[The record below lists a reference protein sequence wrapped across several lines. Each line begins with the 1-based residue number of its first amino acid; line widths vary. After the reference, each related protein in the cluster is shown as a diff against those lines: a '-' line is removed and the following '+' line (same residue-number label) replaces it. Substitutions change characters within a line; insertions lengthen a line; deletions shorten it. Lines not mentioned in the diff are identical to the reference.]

1 MKRLCVLSLVL
12 IIVLTFGL
20 LTGAV
25 SCRSIPLTAQAQEPQ
40 KVVVDVNINVQ
51 KDGSVTVESTTATV
65 EETTSTETT
74 GTKETAT
81 TKTTTK
87 LEGTLPDFYETEG
100 GVPAVGGRWS
110 ADVTWEEIEEVTGGY
125 AQILDKLLP
134 GGANPDVGF
143 LIELLAPGK
152 ETYTYT
158 ISNPYPD
165 DPNLQENWPAQ
176 IWHGNRLL
184 NRTPTETDWKL
195 AINKGLAR
203 CYKAPNGT
211 NGKGM
216 DIVHVLVIKGDQIL
230 FERIFNKGEF
240 LEI

>member
-1 MKRLCVLSLVL
+1 MKRLCVLLLVL
-12 IIVLTFGL
+12 AIVLTFG
-20 LTGAV
+20 V
-25 SCRSIPLTAQAQEPQ
+25 SCKHVSTAAQEPQ

-51 KDGSVTVESTTATV
+51 KDGSITVESTATSV
-65 EETTSTETT
+65 AKETTSTETT
-74 GTKETAT
+74 GTKETAAE
-81 TKTTTK
+81 TTTK
-87 LEGTLPDFYETEG
+87 VEGILPDFHETEG

-125 AQILDKLLP
+125 TQILDKLLP
-134 GGANPDVGF
+134 GGAKPDVGF
-143 LIELLAPGK
+143 LLELLAPGK
-152 ETYTYT
+152 ETYTFT

-165 DPNLQENWPAQ
+165 DPNLQENWSAQ

-184 NRTPTETDWKL
+184 NRTPTEMDWKL
-195 AINKGLAR
+195 AINIGLAR

-211 NGKGM
+211 YGNGC